1 MKWLLGNV
9 SRLYGKKLT
18 MMGDSCQNVD
28 LNWTTFVIHMI
39 LGDKTEILQSIIKLE
54 GKDSCF
60 FWVFEDQRAS
70 KFFDKSI

>member
-28 LNWTTFVIHMI
+28 LNWMAKGIDMI
-39 LGDKTEILQSIIKLE
+39 LRISFQHGFDYSRLKAIIK
-54 GKDSCF
+54 SSHF
-60 FWVFEDQRAS
+60 VH
-70 KFFDKSI
+70 I

>member
-28 LNWTTFVIHMI
+28 LNWMTKRIDMI
-39 LGDKTEILQSIIKLE
+39 LRISFQHG
-54 GKDSCF
+54 
-60 FWVFEDQRAS
+60 
-70 KFFDKSI
+70 FD